1 MTGKGQVQNKI
12 IKMFRW
18 WWLWVPIP
26 VKLSRDGNVFTIKV
40 EMPVQYVLRVA
51 DYISGVVLSSMGKV
65 EAEIKPKAE
74 PEPEPDVAHTD

>member
-1 MTGKGQVQNKI
+1 M
-12 IKMFRW
+12 
-18 WWLWVPIP
+18 VPIP
-26 VKLSRDGNVFTIKV
+26 VGISRKENSMKV
-40 EMPVQYVLRVA
+40 YMLTPLQCVLRVA